1 MNCAQFQ
8 SRESGN
14 PADTTFARKNGGI
27 PRHVRIILRAAS
39 ANLIGGREL
48 RQSSRDYARGLQ
60 LDEDWLISQ
69 PIDGVWMNPAP
80 NRDQAAA
87 IGRPRGVPIERL
99 SFAISAGIVDN
110 ARHPSVSMSTFL
122 KDRVFTIFSNR

>member
-27 PRHVRIILRAAS
+27 PRHVRIILRGAS

-87 IGRPRGVPIERL
+87 IGRPRGVPIGRL